1 MCTWRRFLCWSIGPT
16 FHHLVCSGESRAAGH
31 SVHGG
36 LPTGR
41 PGHADGR
48 ASSGACWQLLALHA
62 GPRPAPA
69 APPSKGRARGGGGGA
84 CGVGFWRRIS
94 SVRQAPWIWQRMLS
108 SASIFSYGDMRLL
121 CSLSMSCRMRAYFF
135 SSDCRSACAR
145 VPRRSDR
152 ARARR
157 RPQPAQRL
165 PCAPVAPYR
174 RAGQGSRSIAR
185 PGRRW
190 SSTRDWRVPGVRRP
204 APPQGRQAM
213 HSKRDRRAAHGPPEA
228 EGHARRGRPR
238 RPRARASPAR
248 AGGRRRGASLGPAPA
263 PLPHRPRKALC
274 LPSLQACQ
282 RERAAPALG
291 AP

>member
-1 MCTWRRFLCWSIGPT
+1 MVHRSNVPSPCVFRRITCCRSFCTRRSAD
-16 FHHLVCSGESRAAGH
+16 RA
-31 SVHGG
+31 
-36 LPTGR
+36 
-41 PGHADGR
+41 PGTR
-48 ASSGACWQLLALHA
+48 RRTRKLRRLLAAASAACGTAARPH
-62 GPRPAPA
+62 RPAQQGPG
-69 APPSKGRARGGGGGA
+69 PGGGGT